1 MKRKVEGLTKTE
13 DQTPEE
19 KRAAALGERLVRA
32 FWYTVNK
39 FLRELFIAVII
50 GIIITILI
58 YAFYTLMES
67 YQWIQ

>member
-1 MKRKVEGLTKTE
+1 MEGLTKTE

-39 FLRELFIAVII
+39 FLRELFIAVMV
-50 GIIITILI
+50 GVIITFLI
-58 YAFYTLMES
+58 FVFCLLIERV
-67 YQWIQ
+67 Q